1 METSCLIASLFCL
14 RSSKV
19 VHVQRL
25 VTAVTDLPGNRKRGN
40 LSNVAARGKSFA
52 AQLNPSPQNV
62 DLAMFRLTNN
72 W

>member
-1 METSCLIASLFCL
+1 
-14 RSSKV
+14 